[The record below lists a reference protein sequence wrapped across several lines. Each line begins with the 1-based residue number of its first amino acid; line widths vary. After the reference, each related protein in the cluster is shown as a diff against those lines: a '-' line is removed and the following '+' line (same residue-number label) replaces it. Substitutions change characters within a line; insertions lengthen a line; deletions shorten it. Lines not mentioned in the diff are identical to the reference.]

1 MFRWKRLL
9 VIVCFLLCIIIIQSR
24 NKEISGPFKGLLGN
38 ILNPVVYLANGFFGG
53 ISGLWHSYVALVGV
67 QAQNDE
73 YKRLIDNLTQENVL
87 LREKVSQSE
96 RLHDLLRFNEAYD
109 FSTVASNV
117 IGASDGYVKHI
128 VIDRGSL
135 DGVEKDDP
143 VIGFHGLVG
152 RVSRTFAT
160 TSEVGVILNI
170 SSNVSVM
177 NSRTRAV
184 GILRGDGRGHLFIDY
199 YDRLDEVLP
208 GDVIIT
214 SGLGRLF
221 PKGIPVGRVSR
232 VVKAKTGLF
241 QNVYV
246 EQDENF
252 YKLENV
258 FVVKNFKK

>member
-1 MFRWKRLL
+1 MFKWKRLL
-9 VIVCFLLCIIIIQSR
+9 VIVGFLLCFIILQSR
-24 NKEISGPFKGLLGN
+24 NEEISGPFKGLLGN
-38 ILNPVVYLANGFFGG
+38 VVNPVVYAAGSFFAG
-53 ISGLWHSYVALVGV
+53 IGGLWHSYVDLVGV
-67 QAQNDE
+67 RAQNDE
-73 YKRLIDNLTQENVL
+73 YKKQIDNLTLENVL
-87 LREKVSQSE
+87 LKEKVSQSE
-96 RLHDLLRFNEAYD
+96 RLHALLRFNEAYD

-128 VIDRGSL
+128 VIDRGSS

-143 VIGFHGLVG
+143 VIGFQGLVG
-152 RVSRTFAT
+152 RVSRTYAT

-199 YDRLDEVLP
+199 YDRLDDVVP

-221 PKGIPVGRVSR
+221 PKGIPVGRVSK
-232 VVKAKTGLF
+232 VIKARTGLF
-241 QNVYV
+241 QSVYV
-246 EQDENF
+246 EQDEDF